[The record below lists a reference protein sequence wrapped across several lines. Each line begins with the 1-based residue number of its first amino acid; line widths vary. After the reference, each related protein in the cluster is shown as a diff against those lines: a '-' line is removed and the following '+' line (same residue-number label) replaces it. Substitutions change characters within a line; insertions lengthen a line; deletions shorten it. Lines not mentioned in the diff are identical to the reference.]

1 MPLVRLDLPAQTTP
15 QTMRTV
21 ADAVHQALV
30 TTLGIPAA
38 DRFQTITR
46 RSADEIICTSEFLG
60 IAYSDQVVFV
70 QITMAPRSVE
80 LKKSLYLEIACAIA
94 RETHFKSSDVIIN
107 LVESAREN
115 WSFGNGL
122 AQFAQP

>member
-1 MPLVRLDLPAQTTP
+1 
-15 QTMRTV
+15 
-21 ADAVHQALV
+21 VHQALV

-46 RSADEIICTSEFLG
+46 RSTDEIICSSEFLG
-60 IAYSDQVVFV
+60 IAHSHQMVLV

-80 LKKSLYLEIACAIA
+80 LKKALYLEIVSAIA

>member
-46 RSADEIICTSEFLG
+46 RSADEIICSSEFLG
-60 IAYSDQVVFV
+60 IAHSDQVVFV
-70 QITMAPRSVE
+70 QITMAPRSLE
-80 LKKSLYLEIACAIA
+80 LKKALYLEIASAIA
-94 RETHFKSSDVIIN
+94 RETHFKRSDVIIN

>member
-1 MPLVRLDLPAQTTP
+1 MPLVRLDIPAQTAP
-15 QTMRTV
+15 KTMRTL

-46 RSADEIICTSEFLG
+46 RSADEIICSGEFLG
-60 IAYSDQVVFV
+60 IAHSDQVVVV

-80 LKKSLYLEIACAIA
+80 LKRALFLEIASAIA
-94 RETHFKSSDVIIN
+94 RETCFKSSDVIIS
-107 LVESAREN
+107 LVETAREN

-122 AQFAQP
+122 AQFA

>member
-46 RSADEIICTSEFLG
+46 RSADEIIGSSECLG
-60 IAYSDQVVFV
+60 IAHSDQVVFV